1 MTSLMRYQ
9 FRNLLS
15 YCLFPGILP
24 SPTMDRGR
32 VIRLVLHSTAVT
44 TFSLIASTTE
54 PTPNGVYG
62 TKFAMKGEFFY
73 RNWCTCGFPIAFTTF
88 QQFRRHNINLS
99 VFVCAYT
106 QLIRLLFGF
115 LYQLIIRMLP
125 TKTCKCLLSSSGC
138 FLGF

>member
-62 TKFAMKGEFFY
+62 TKFAMKGEFL
-73 RNWCTCGFPIAFTTF
+73 TAIGVLAVFPKLLRFLNNSGVTTSILVF
-88 QQFRRHNINLS
+88 LS
-99 VFVCAYT
+99 VH
-106 QLIRLLFGF
+106 I
-115 LYQLIIRMLP
+115 
-125 TKTCKCLLSSSGC
+125 LSSSGC
-138 FLGF
+138 FLGFFINWSSECCPLKPVNAHLASEWGDH